1 MPVWLMWYL
10 IGMLLTILLFI
21 HEFRRLG
28 ITLGNN
34 KKAKFIT
41 PSNPLKP
48 RYNFQKKRSDMV
60 TWNHVTDKSL
70 LRFEEDFFWHF
81 F

>member
-1 MPVWLMWYL
+1 MWYL
-10 IGMLLTILLFI
+10 IGMLLTILLFV
-21 HEFRRLG
+21 HEFRRSG

-48 RYNFQKKRSDMV
+48 RYNFQKKGSDMV

-70 LRFEEDFFWHF
+70 LHNMKELFLF
-81 F
+81 